1 MVFNFTLNIFTLGC
15 GAYCL
20 YTFLKLLTG
29 RKLFK
34 NALLIP
40 KEREVEDCTDEEGYI
55 SYLLPRLGVLTF
67 SVLIY
72 GIVSLINDMLE
83 TPFLPYPWPF
93 VPLLVLL
100 GVLVWYSVGSVRANR
115 DYFGF

>member
-1 MVFNFTLNIFTLGC
+1 M
-15 GAYCL
+15 
-20 YTFLKLLTG
+20 
-29 RKLFK
+29 
-34 NALLIP
+34 
-40 KEREVEDCTDEEGYI
+40 
-55 SYLLPRLGVLTF
+55 
-67 SVLIY
+67 LIY

>member
-1 MVFNFTLNIFTLGC
+1 MDFNFTLNI
-15 GAYCL
+15 
-20 YTFLKLLTG
+20 LKLLTG